1 MIPLDV
7 RRFLDSAR
15 VARFGTA
22 DASGAPHIVPVCFA
36 LGDATLYVTIDEK
49 PKRADR
55 PLKRIRNIME
65 NPRAVVLVDR
75 YDEDWSRLGWVMLRG
90 AAEILR
96 DGPEHDRAQLLLRDR
111 YVQYRAM
118 DLAPLPV
125 IALRVTRVTSWG
137 DLGG

>member
-1 MIPLDV
+1 MISSEA
-7 RRFLDSAR
+7 RRFLDAAR
-15 VARFGTA
+15 VARLGTA
-22 DASGAPHIVPVCFA
+22 DVSGAPHLVPVCFA

-49 PKRADR
+49 PKRAGR
-55 PLKRIRNIME
+55 PLKRIRNITE
-65 NPRAVVLVDR
+65 NPRAAVLVDR

-90 AAEILR
+90 SAEILR
-96 DGPEHDRAQLLLRDR
+96 AGREHDLAQSLLRGR

-118 DLAPLPV
+118 KLESLPV